1 MARGPS
7 SKGRAPRRSWLR
19 RRWLALVLAGVVA
32 FLYYHP
38 LRSYLETRREL
49 RTRTAE
55 VQLLAARKRQL
66 EHRLAVQTSDA
77 ALLREAR
84 RLGYVEEGERLFI
97 VKGIPAW
104 RREREDS
111 RMHSAAR

>member
-1 MARGPS
+1 MARGS
-7 SKGRAPRRSWLR
+7 TRKRRAPRRSWLR
-19 RRWLALVLAGVVA
+19 RRWLALVIACVVA

-49 RTRTAE
+49 RARSAE
-55 VQLLAARKRQL
+55 VELLAARQRQL
-66 EHRLAVQTSDA
+66 QHRLAVQTSDA

-84 RLGYVEEGERLFI
+84 RLGYVEAGERLFI

-104 RREREDS
+104 RRGREQS
-111 RMHSAAR
+111 RTPSPAG

>member
-1 MARGPS
+1 M
-7 SKGRAPRRSWLR
+7 
-19 RRWLALVLAGVVA
+19 VAGVVA

-49 RTRTAE
+49 RARSAE
-55 VQLLAARKRQL
+55 VELLAARKRQL

-84 RLGYVEEGERLFI
+84 RLGYVESGERLFI

-104 RREREDS
+104 RRARDEP
-111 RMHSAAR
+111 HTPAATR